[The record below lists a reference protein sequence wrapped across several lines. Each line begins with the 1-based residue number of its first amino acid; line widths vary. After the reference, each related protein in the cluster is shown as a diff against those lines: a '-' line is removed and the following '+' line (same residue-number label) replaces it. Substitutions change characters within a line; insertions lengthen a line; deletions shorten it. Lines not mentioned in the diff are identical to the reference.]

1 MLLNCQDALKMAQTL
16 SFPRLAGSKG
26 EEKAASYIEKK
37 LQEFGYHPQRERFL
51 VPLTPWGLMRISVLL
66 AIFVLI
72 GARVLA
78 AVNPLASG
86 ILMVLTVAC
95 LAFYSSWWL
104 KLAGSEFLL
113 RLSNHRKMKER
124 SIWSHNLTAKLPARE
139 QPDRTLY
146 LVAHYDSKSQ
156 NLSILHRASFLL
168 LAILS
173 FLWLAIYYACSLG
186 EPIGITPSWGV
197 ELPIAIGL
205 WALIS
210 IFMIRTAN
218 QSPGALDNAAAVGVL
233 LQAAGALSKNPPKR
247 SEVIFLFTGA
257 EELGAHGAFAY
268 LKRHGNE
275 IHKKNAYFLNL
286 DGVGIKGATRIF
298 SRKRALPL
306 GDQSFL
312 ALCLRDLGQ
321 SFGIKPMGFSL
332 GILMDH
338 HAFLEKGYQAASL
351 ACVSRKAL
359 AIHTPLDTPDLI
371 EQEGLAEV
379 ANFILAWIQKMEYK

>member
-1 MLLNCQDALKMAQTL
+1 MLLNCYDALRMAQAL
-16 SFPRLAGSKG
+16 SFPRLPGSEG
-26 EEKAASYIEKK
+26 EERAASFIEKK
-37 LQEFGYHPQRERFL
+37 LREFGYHPQRERFL
-51 VPLTPWGLMRISVLL
+51 VPLTPWGPMRISVLL
-66 AIFVLI
+66 AILVLI

-78 AVNPLASG
+78 TVTPLASG
-86 ILMVLTVAC
+86 ILMVLAVAF
-95 LAFYSSWWL
+95 LAFYSSLWL

-113 RLSNHRKMKER
+113 RLSNRRRKKER

-139 QPDRTLY
+139 QPDRSLY

-156 NLSILHRASFLL
+156 NLSILHRAFFLL
-168 LAILS
+168 LAVLS
-173 FLWLAIYYACSLG
+173 FLWLAICYARSLG
-186 EPIGITPSWGV
+186 EPLGLTPSWGV

-205 WALIS
+205 LALIA

-218 QSPGALDNAAAVGVL
+218 RSPGALDNAAAAGVL
-233 LQAAGALSKNPPKR
+233 LQLADTLRKNPPKR

-275 IHKKNAYFLNL
+275 IQKKNAYFLNL

-298 SRKRALPL
+298 SRKGALPL
-306 GDQSFL
+306 GDPTFL
-312 ALCLRDLGQ
+312 ALCLQDLGQ

-371 EQEGLAEV
+371 EQDGLAEV
-379 ANFILAWIQKMEYK
+379 ANFILVWIQKMEYK

>member
-1 MLLNCQDALKMAQTL
+1 MAQAL
-16 SFPRLAGSKG
+16 SFPRLAGSQG
-26 EEKAASYIEKK
+26 EERAASYIEKK
-37 LQEFGYHPQRERFL
+37 LEEFGYHTQREPFV
-51 VPLTPWGLMRISVLL
+51 VPLTPWGLMRIFVLL
-66 AIFVLI
+66 AILILI

-78 AVNPLASG
+78 AFTPPASSL
-86 ILMVLTVAC
+86 LMFLTVAS
-95 LAFYSSWWL
+95 LPFYSSLWL

-113 RLSNHRKMKER
+113 RRLNRRRKKER
-124 SIWSHNLTAKLPARE
+124 SMGSQNLIAKLPARE

-156 NLSILHRASFLL
+156 NLSILHRAFFLL
-168 LAILS
+168 LAVLS
-173 FLWLAIYYACSLG
+173 FLWLAIRYAGSLG
-186 EPIGITPSWGV
+186 EPIGMTPSWGV
-197 ELPIAIGL
+197 ELPVAIGL
-205 WALIS
+205 WGLIS

-233 LQAAGALSKNPPKR
+233 LQVAGALRKDSLKR

-268 LKRHGNE
+268 LKRHANE
-275 IHKKNAYFLNL
+275 ILKENTFFLNL

-298 SRKRALPL
+298 SRKGALPL
-306 GDQSFL
+306 GGQTSL
-312 ALCLRDLGQ
+312 AFRLRDLGQ

-338 HAFLEKGYQAASL
+338 HAFLQKGYQAASL

-359 AIHTPLDTPDLI
+359 AIHTPVDRPDLI
-371 EQEGLAEV
+371 EPEGLAEV
-379 ANFILAWIQKMEYK
+379 ANFILAWIQKMEYE